1 MGADS
6 FTATVRRNGDAAV
19 IDMQGEVNSDASLGF
34 DAAYDEV
41 AREPGSRVVLNFRDV
56 DYINSTG
63 IALIVQLLGRAQSDG
78 RAVLAYGLSDH
89 YKQIFDIT
97 HLSDFIPLFGD
108 EDDALAS
115 VSGAA

>member
-1 MGADS
+1 M
-6 FTATVRRNGDAAV
+6 ATRELEAAVREREGIAV
-19 IDMQGEVNSDASLGF
+19 IDLHGDVNSAAETALNDAYV
-34 DAAYDEV
+34 DATG
-41 AREPGSRVVLNFRDV
+41 RGPGAVVLNFSRA

-63 IALIVQLLGRAQSDG
+63 IALIVQLLGRAQADG
-78 RAVLAYGLSDH
+78 RSVLAYGLSDH